1 MSCPGETI
9 AIMCCEEVDQQTSA
23 RQKLVMGG
31 TNNLFD
37 RNNNRMKTEF
47 EVVEEI
53 KYLTW
58 RYMNCGIEVA
68 IMCLT
73 GRS

>member
-1 MSCPGETI
+1 MSRRTI

-23 RQKLVMGG
+23 CQKLVMGG

-53 KYLTW
+53 KYLT
-58 RYMNCGIEVA
+58 
-68 IMCLT
+68 
-73 GRS
+73 